1 MASSER
7 FSGLRSVRAPEEIVC
22 RLTVEG
28 PPRDYVGVVTALPVR
43 KFNAFTT
50 SELVVV
56 LAIVSA
62 ITVLVLPGFNASRE
76 KERRVRCSRGLH
88 ILSVSA
94 QLYATDHRDLLYN
107 NLPESGFWDT
117 QCLPPRT
124 YALMTNGIDPR
135 SVDCPG
141 LYPFTIPGL
150 VEKPGGRLRK
160 GGGVLIGYNYLGG
173 ITNLPEDARWISP
186 LKQTG
191 DPETALFT
199 DPNNYGDE
207 DRPWVIAPHRV
218 VGPARLRG
226 STFLW
231 LDLFVFPREIGAEG
245 GNVVRLDGACS
256 WRPIDKMD
264 GEHRINQRDMFSR
277 GFW

>member
-173 ITNLPEDARWISP
+173 MRVGFRPSSRPAIRRRRCSRI
-186 LKQTG
+186 QTIM
-191 DPETALFT
+191 ETKT
-199 DPNNYGDE
+199 G
-207 DRPWVIAPHRV
+207 
-218 VGPARLRG
+218 RG
-226 STFLW
+226 SLHPIELLARPGF
-231 LDLFVFPREIGAEG
+231 G
-245 GNVVRLDGACS
+245 VRHFSGWICS
-256 WRPIDKMD
+256 S
-264 GEHRINQRDMFSR
+264 FR
-277 GFW
+277 GK